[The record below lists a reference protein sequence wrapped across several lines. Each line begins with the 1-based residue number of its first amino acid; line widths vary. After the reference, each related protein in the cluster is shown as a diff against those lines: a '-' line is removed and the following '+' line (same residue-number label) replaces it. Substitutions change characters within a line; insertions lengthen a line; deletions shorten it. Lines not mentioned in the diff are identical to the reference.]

1 MMDKQDLSR
10 SILRSL
16 VLFAC
21 LLSAPGISSADYF
34 SLYLKCEGAVSSH
47 KGKTKA
53 HLDLALRD
61 NNYSALIQRSNILPV
76 GEKMKYEV
84 SPATYSMSYRAP
96 GVHTRVYYDWYRGYL
111 FSWYPDLKRLA
122 LIRLSIDRQ
131 TGKLAGDILNNQD
144 DSLARISMDCE
155 PVSPE
160 SLPEPKF

>member
-1 MMDKQDLSR
+1 MGKHDR
-10 SILRSL
+10 SGAILRGL
-16 VLFAC
+16 VLFAS
-21 LLSAPGISSADYF
+21 LLSTPSISSADYF
-34 SLYLKCEGAVSSH
+34 SLYLKCEGTVANH

-61 NNYSALIQRSNILPV
+61 NNESALIQRSNILPV
-76 GEKMKYEV
+76 GEKMKYEL
-84 SPATYSMSYRAP
+84 SPATYSMTYRAP

-160 SLPEPKF
+160 NLPEPKF